1 MDVTDMHR
9 SVPCLTVSVSDRQR
23 TPASPTQGVCLK
35 SRLLQRLLRLA
46 AEHPAA
52 ALCALSGLSG
62 FQASKIFLYGG
73 VPLLLEALAAAPGPC
88 LAILDKVAAQ
98 SPSSLMTELAN
109 RPAAVASLSSCLGD
123 SDRVDGDAQACA
135 AMLLANLA
143 GAVQTGASAAAPPC
157 VQPLV
162 DEALPR
168 ACELLR
174 DEGLAPQQLA
184 TGCAL
189 LAARL
194 VPGSKTACRLVT
206 QHTRALEPAVAALVQ
221 ARKYAEAQAM
231 LKAAGEFAREP

>member
-1 MDVTDMHR
+1 MPHR
-9 SVPCLTVSVSDRQR
+9 LSLRSAAQTRV
-23 TPASPTQGVCLK
+23 PTQGVCLK

-46 AEHPAA
+46 PEHPAA

-98 SPSSLMTELAN
+98 SLSSLMTELAN

-143 GAVQTGASAAAPPC
+143 GAVVQEGAPAATPPC

-221 ARKYAEAQAM
+221 ARKYAEAQAL